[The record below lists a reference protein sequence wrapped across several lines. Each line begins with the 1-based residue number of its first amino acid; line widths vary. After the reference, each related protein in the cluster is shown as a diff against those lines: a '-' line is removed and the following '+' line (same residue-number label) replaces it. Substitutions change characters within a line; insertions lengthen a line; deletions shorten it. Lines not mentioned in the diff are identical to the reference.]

1 MANEGNYEA
10 PSKHPCGED
19 AFKLRNP
26 LRVPGKKP
34 LWSGLK
40 HISFPFL
47 LLVFAIVASGLIL
60 VPVLVEPRNTLD
72 YGLGLC
78 AYGIGVF
85 FLGALIAAK
94 LTAHER
100 EK

>member
-1 MANEGNYEA
+1 MTGEGNYEA
-10 PSKHPCGED
+10 PTKHPSGGGT
-19 AFKLRNP
+19 FKLRNP
-26 LRVPGKKP
+26 LQVPGKKL

-40 HISFPFL
+40 PISFPLL

-94 LTAHER
+94 LTAN
-100 EK
+100 EKEK